1 MCDTPLILCFHGL
14 IPLRLLRLEDAALQL
29 IVLAPLPEPV
39 DDTGLVG
46 VIHNGC
52 QRDRYDDAEDA
63 EESSEEDNGYQDPDG
78 WNAEGV
84 AEQLGL

>member
-39 DDTGLVG
+39 DDAGLVD
-46 VIHNGC
+46 VVHDGC
-52 QRDRYDDAEDA
+52 QRDRDDDAEDS
-63 EESSEEDNGYQDPDG
+63 EESSEEDRSLQ
-78 WNAEGV
+78 
-84 AEQLGL
+84 GLMRL